1 MKLAFTKMHGCG
13 NNYIYFNCFDQTVPD
28 PESLSIKLSE
38 PHFGIGGDGII
49 LISPSD
55 KADAQMRIFNADG
68 SEGKMCGNGIRCVG
82 KYLYDNGMT
91 DGRTTITIDT
101 LSGVKTLELTVKDG
115 KMQSA
120 RVYMGA
126 AILAPREI
134 PVDMDGENVISAPIV
149 VDEKVYHMTC
159 VSMGN
164 PHCVIFQK
172 EDVDDLDLTRI
183 GPKFEHHPL
192 FPERVNTEFV
202 NVLPDGSLKMRVWE
216 RGSGE
221 TWACGTGSCER
232 GGKQRSAEV
241 ERHIDAEHARDA
253 ACDVDAAGKIAVQ
266 LNAVKQNTE
275 RNDSTAVGTVL
286 HDDVVYQNSRAVGDD
301 DFFEVTPERQLNAD
315 LQVVPA
321 QLALCGKL
329 RRQLIETADRSLHHL
344 REERY
349 KQTVAQRIALGRI
362 FAAVHVNNVAHGL
375 ENEKRQTERHD
386 KIPSGNVIAER
397 GRQQLERE
405 IPVFHRVEQAKTADR
420 ANYRD
425 LLLFVLYLGL
435 LRLVGRL
442 DGVIASENKSGYPGH
457 SGHQNH
463 PRKRLDRAGHVKRCT
478 RQQQDAPLRLF
489 RHDVVEQH
497 ARDGEYDK
505 RSGSKSH

>member
-120 RVYMGA
+120 RVDMGA

-183 GPKFEHHPL
+183 GPKF
-192 FPERVNTEFV
+192 
-202 NVLPDGSLKMRVWE
+202 
-216 RGSGE
+216 
-221 TWACGTGSCER
+221 
-232 GGKQRSAEV
+232 
-241 ERHIDAEHARDA
+241 
-253 ACDVDAAGKIAVQ
+253 
-266 LNAVKQNTE
+266 
-275 RNDSTAVGTVL
+275 
-286 HDDVVYQNSRAVGDD
+286 
-301 DFFEVTPERQLNAD
+301 
-315 LQVVPA
+315 
-321 QLALCGKL
+321 
-329 RRQLIETADRSLHHL
+329 
-344 REERY
+344 
-349 KQTVAQRIALGRI
+349 
-362 FAAVHVNNVAHGL
+362 
-375 ENEKRQTERHD
+375 
-386 KIPSGNVIAER
+386 
-397 GRQQLERE
+397 
-405 IPVFHRVEQAKTADR
+405 
-420 ANYRD
+420 
-425 LLLFVLYLGL
+425 
-435 LRLVGRL
+435 
-442 DGVIASENKSGYPGH
+442 
-457 SGHQNH
+457 
-463 PRKRLDRAGHVKRCT
+463 
-478 RQQQDAPLRLF
+478 
-489 RHDVVEQH
+489 
-497 ARDGEYDK
+497 
-505 RSGSKSH
+505 